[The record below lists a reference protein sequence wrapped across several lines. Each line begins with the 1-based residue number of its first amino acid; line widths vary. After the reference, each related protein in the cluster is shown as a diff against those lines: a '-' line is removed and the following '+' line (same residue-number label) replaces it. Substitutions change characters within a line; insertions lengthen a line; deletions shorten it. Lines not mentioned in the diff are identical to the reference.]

1 MMIAARA
8 PRLEVG
14 RRRAAL
20 QRRGQGLAGRAAIHD
35 RRRRPYALSRGS
47 GARRARNA
55 STRLRDRDD
64 DAAADRD
71 DAGCRELDCHKSRG
85 TDSASAPRGGD
96 LQHAHPAYAL
106 ARTSARLKT
115 SPPYS

>member
-1 MMIAARA
+1 MIVEDVA
-8 PRLEVG
+8 
-14 RRRAAL
+14 
-20 QRRGQGLAGRAAIHD
+20 D
-35 RRRRPYALSRGS
+35 ALSRGS

-71 DAGCRELDCHKSRG
+71 DAGCRELDCHKAAGR
-85 TDSASAPRGGD
+85 TPPSAPAEASGT
-96 LQHAHPAYAL
+96 HSAYAH